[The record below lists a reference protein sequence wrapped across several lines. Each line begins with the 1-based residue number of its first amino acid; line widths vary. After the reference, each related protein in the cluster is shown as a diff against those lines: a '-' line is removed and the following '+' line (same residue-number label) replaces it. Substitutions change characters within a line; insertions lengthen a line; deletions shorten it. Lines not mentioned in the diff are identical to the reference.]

1 MNMRTEARRKT
12 LGLVRA
18 VRMTAAEQGRS
29 AAIVLVVRKGVQ
41 AGVRLVSFAGEWLV
55 DLRYGIR
62 TRGFLDNRTTLNRS
76 AAFNDS
82 NHYQAIS
89 VRGFRGTIR
98 SAEVVPATHAFVDLG
113 CGRGRAM
120 LLAAEQGFARVIG
133 VELDPRLVEEARA
146 NVRRWQ
152 QRHPAMLGRPE
163 LEVREGDAA
172 QTDFL
177 HMPLLVWLYNSFGP
191 DTLRAVLERLID
203 SWRSA
208 PRPITLCY
216 FNPVHADVVAEFP
229 TLEIHQRGSGWT
241 VYRVR

>member
-1 MNMRTEARRKT
+1 MRREARRKT

-18 VRMTAAEQGRS
+18 VRTTAAEQGRS
-29 AAIVLVVRKGVQ
+29 AAIVLVMHKGVQ
-41 AGVRLVSFAGEWLV
+41 AVVRLVSFAGEWLV

-62 TRGFLDNRTTLNRS
+62 TRGFLDNRAVLNRS

-89 VRGFRGTIR
+89 VRGFLGAIR
-98 SAEVVPATHAFVDLG
+98 SAEVVPATNAFVDLG

-133 VELDPRLVEEARA
+133 IELDPRLAEQAWA

-152 QRHPAMLGRPE
+152 QRRPAKSGQPE

-172 QTDFL
+172 RTEFP

-191 DTLRAVLERLID
+191 DTLRAVLGRLMD
-203 SWRSA
+203 SWSSA

-229 TLEIHQRGSGWT
+229 TLVVHQRASGWT